1 MPKLSANRR
10 ITLSASQCR
19 EVGLEPGD
27 DYQTFVADGCII
39 IVGQR
44 PGSAWGCLSHIEGD
58 NTVSEQQS
66 RQDAIEQRRK
76 HVDS

>member
-1 MPKLSANRR
+1 MSVNRQ

-19 EVGLEPGD
+19 EVGLKPGD

-39 IVGQR
+39 IVGQG

-58 NTVSEQQS
+58 TTVSEQQS

-76 HVDS
+76 YVDS

>member
-27 DYQTFVADGCII
+27 DYQSLVADGCII

-58 NTVSEQQS
+58 STVSEQQS
-66 RQDAIEQRRK
+66 RQDAIGQRRK

>member
-1 MPKLSANRR
+1 MPKLSVNRR
-10 ITLSASQCR
+10 ITLPASQCR

-27 DYQTFVADGCII
+27 DYQSFVADGCII
-39 IVGQR
+39 VVGQR
-44 PGSAWGCLSHIEGD
+44 PGSAWGYLSHIKVD
-58 NTVSEQQS
+58 TTVSEPQS